1 MGAVNAISG
10 ASKTARIEGGYE
22 TTDGGTME
30 LKFHGPITD
39 AQPVKDFLDPQARA
53 AKDKTF
59 DIVFDVSFAEGLLL
73 AGDAPEKLTEKLA
86 RFSSGAA
93 YVSATAKADA

>member
-1 MGAVNAISG
+1 MNAISG

-30 LKFHGPITD
+30 LKFDGPITD

-59 DIVFDVSFAEGLLL
+59 DIVFDISFTDGLSL

-93 YVSATAKADA
+93 YVSATAKAGD